1 MSERKYNI
9 YEDGKGKVIVV
20 SYYEGRCVRGIAKC
34 SPADEYNAAIGV
46 TLAQTRCDAK
56 IAVLKKKKRIKE
68 LENADAVF
76 HKAREEY
83 LKKKQHVDNA
93 IKECEEADNLV
104 QRFLDDLSM
113 NV

>member
-1 MSERKYNI
+1 MSI
-9 YEDGKGKVIVV
+9 
-20 SYYEGRCVRGIAKC
+20 
-34 SPADEYNAAIGV
+34 
-46 TLAQTRCDAK
+46 L
-56 IAVLKKKKRIKE
+56 
-68 LENADAVF
+68 

-93 IKECEEADNLV
+93 IRECEEADNLV